1 MYRFSIFVLQLLLLI
16 IALTFIFTNPFIV
29 SLDIGN
35 LKYSFSSN
43 LFAVIFISFIF
54 LLYLVFYLFFRSR
67 LSLGKYFLKNKYNK
81 IEKGYLHF
89 VDAMIAVANKDN
101 KTALKSHKKMVS
113 YLKDDPSLSLL
124 LKSEVLKIEK
134 KFPELNNIYE
144 DMIKSK
150 KTETLGYRGLMEQ
163 NLRNQDY
170 HHAFLYGEKLFS
182 INPNIEKLYDTLIF
196 IAAKTKNWN
205 QIILLSDK
213 AFSNKIISK
222 NDLNENK
229 SIGFYEIAK
238 IKFDSDIKD
247 AHKNILK
254 ALELKKN
261 FAPFIKLHLEIIV
274 NLNDKK
280 NLKKLIKKYWSL
292 NPSSLL
298 RSIITKTLNENDLTD
313 IKLINEIINDNDLTD
328 IKFINEIIKNNVG
341 EEESKKLLIY
351 FAIKNLKWDIAREN
365 VIGMIGSNPSKD
377 ICYFM
382 SDIELGENNDKQ
394 KSDAWIMRAE
404 NAKLENCWICRITN
418 QSQEEWSSLS
428 NSGNYNSLVWSSPM
442 MIRQNSN

>member
-1 MYRFSIFVLQLLLLI
+1 MCIR
-16 IALTFIFTNPFIV
+16 
-29 SLDIGN
+29 DR
-35 LKYSFSSN
+35 
-43 LFAVIFISFIF
+43 
-54 LLYLVFYLFFRSR
+54 LYLVLYLFFRSR
-67 LSLGKYFLKNKYNK
+67 LSLGQYLLKNKYNK

-101 KTALKSHKKMVS
+101 KTALKSHKKMVG

-182 INPNIEKLYDTLIF
+182 INPNIEKLYDSLIF

-229 SIGFYEIAK
+229 SVGFYEIAK
-238 IKFDSDIKD
+238 IKYDSDIKD
-247 AHKNILK
+247 SLKNILK
-254 ALELKKN
+254 AVDMKKN
-261 FAPFIKLHLEIIV
+261 FPPYVKPHLEITAA
-274 NLNDKK
+274 LNDKR

-298 RSIITKTLNENDLTD
+298 RSIITKIL
-313 IKLINEIINDNDLTD
+313 NDNDLTD

-351 FAIKNLKWDIAREN
+351 FAIKNSNWDVARKN
-365 VIGMIGSNPSKD
+365 ISGMIGVNPSKE

-404 NAKLENCWICRITN
+404 NASIEDTWICRISN
-418 QSQEEWSSLS
+418 QTQDEWSALS
-428 NSGNYNSLVWSSPM
+428 NSGNYNSLVWTTHKM
-442 MIRQNSN
+442 LRQNNN

>member
-1 MYRFSIFVLQLLLLI
+1 MYRLSIFVLQFLILI

-247 AHKNILK
+247 ALKNIIK

-261 FAPFIKLHLEIIV
+261 FPPYVKLHLETTV
-274 NLNDKK
+274 ALNDKR
-280 NLKKLIKKYWSL
+280 NLKKLIKKYWSS

-298 RSIITKTLNENDLTD
+298 RSII
-313 IKLINEIINDNDLTD
+313 IKILNDNDLTD
-328 IKFINEIIKNNVG
+328 IKFINEIIKNNAG

-404 NAKLENCWICRITN
+404 NAKLENSWICRITN

-428 NSGNYNSLVWSSPM
+428 DSGNYNSLVWSSPM
-442 MIRQNSN
+442 MIRQNRN

>member
-1 MYRFSIFVLQLLLLI
+1 MYRFSIFVLQFLLLI

-43 LFAVIFISFIF
+43 LFAVVFISFIF

-67 LSLGKYFLKNKYNK
+67 LLLGKYFLKNKYNK

-101 KTALKSHKKMVS
+101 KTAVKSHKRMVS

-134 KFPELNNIYE
+134 KFPELNNVYE

-229 SIGFYEIAK
+229 SVGFYEIAK
-238 IKFDSDIKD
+238 IKHDSDIKD
-247 AHKNILK
+247 SLKNILK
-254 ALELKKN
+254 AVDLKKN
-261 FAPFIKLHLEIIV
+261 FPPYVKLHLEIIAG
-274 NLNDKK
+274 LNDKRK
-280 NLKKLIKKYWSL
+280 LKKLIKKYWSL

-298 RSIITKTLNENDLTD
+298 RSII
-313 IKLINEIINDNDLTD
+313 IKILNDNDLTE
-328 IKFINEIIKNNVG
+328 IKFINEIINNNAS

-351 FAIKNLKWDIAREN
+351 FAIKNSNWDVARKN
-365 VIGMIGSNPSKD
+365 ISGMIGVNPSKE

-404 NAKLENCWICRITN
+404 NTSIEDTWICRISN
-418 QSQEEWSSLS
+418 QTQDEWSALS
-428 NSGNYNSLVWSSPM
+428 NSGNYNSLVWTTHKM
-442 MIRQNSN
+442 LRQNNN

>member
-1 MYRFSIFVLQLLLLI
+1 MYRLSIFLLQLLLLI

-43 LFAVIFISFIF
+43 LFAVVFISFIF
-54 LLYLVFYLFFRSR
+54 LLYLVLYLFFRSR

-113 YLKDDPSLSLL
+113 YLKDDQSLSLL
-124 LKSEVLKIEK
+124 LKAEVLKIEK

-205 QIILLSDK
+205 QIVLLSDK

-238 IKFDSDIKD
+238 IKFDSDIKG
-247 AHKNILK
+247 ALKNILK

-261 FAPFIKLHLEIIV
+261 FAPYIKLHLEIIV
-274 NLNDKK
+274 NLNDKQ

-298 RSIITKTLNENDLTD
+298 RSIITKTLN
-313 IKLINEIINDNDLTD
+313 DNDLTD
-328 IKFINEIIKNNVG
+328 TKFINEIINNNAN
-341 EEESKKLLIY
+341 EEESKKLLIH
-351 FAIKNLKWDIAREN
+351 FAIKNLKWDIARQN
-365 VIGMIGSNPSKD
+365 IIGMIGSNPSKD

-404 NAKLENCWICRITN
+404 NAKLENSWICRITN

-428 NSGNYNSLVWSSPM
+428 DSGNYNSLVWSSPM
-442 MIRQNSN
+442 MIRQNLN

>member
-1 MYRFSIFVLQLLLLI
+1 MYRLSIFVLQFLILI
-16 IALTFIFTNPFIV
+16 IALTFIFTNPFII

-43 LFAVIFISFIF
+43 LLSVVFISFIF

-124 LKSEVLKIEK
+124 LKAEVLKIEK
-134 KFPELNNIYE
+134 KFPELSNVYE

-205 QIILLSDK
+205 QIVLLSDK
-213 AFSNKIISK
+213 AFSHKIISK

-229 SIGFYEIAK
+229 SVGFYEIAK
-238 IKFDSDIKD
+238 IKYDSDIKD
-247 AHKNILK
+247 SLKNILK
-254 ALELKKN
+254 ALDLKKN
-261 FAPFIKLHLEIIV
+261 FPPYVKLHLEIIAG
-274 NLNDKK
+274 LNDKR
-280 NLKKLIKKYWSL
+280 NLKKLIKKYWIL

-298 RSIITKTLNENDLTD
+298 RSII
-313 IKLINEIINDNDLTD
+313 IKILNDNDLTE
-328 IKFINEIIKNNVG
+328 IKFINEIINNNAN

-351 FAIKNLKWDIAREN
+351 FAIKNSNWDVARKN
-365 VIGMIGSNPSKD
+365 ISGMIGANPSKE

-404 NAKLENCWICRITN
+404 NASIEDTWICRISN
-418 QSQEEWSSLS
+418 QTQDEWSALS
-428 NSGNYNSLVWSSPM
+428 NSGNYNSLVWTTHKM
-442 MIRQNSN
+442 LRQNNN

>member
-1 MYRFSIFVLQLLLLI
+1 MYRLSIFVLQFLILI
-16 IALTFIFTNPFIV
+16 IALTFIFTNPFII

-43 LFAVIFISFIF
+43 LFAVVFISFIF

-67 LSLGKYFLKNKYNK
+67 FSLGKYFLKNKYNK

-101 KTALKSHKKMVS
+101 KTALKSHKKMIS
-113 YLKDDPSLSLL
+113 YLKDEPSLSLL

-134 KFPELNNIYE
+134 KFPELNNVYE

-182 INPNIEKLYDTLIF
+182 INPNIEKLYDTLIS

-213 AFSNKIISK
+213 AFSNKLISK
-222 NDLNENK
+222 NELNENK

-247 AHKNILK
+247 ALKNILK
-254 ALELKKN
+254 AVDLKKN
-261 FAPFIKLHLEIIV
+261 FPPYVKLHLEIIA
-274 NLNDKK
+274 NLNDKR
-280 NLKKLIKKYWSL
+280 NLKNLIKKYWNL
-292 NPSSLL
+292 NPNSLL
-298 RSIITKTLNENDLTD
+298 RSIIIKILNENDLTD
-313 IKLINEIINDNDLTD
+313 IK
-328 IKFINEIIKNNVG
+328 FIYEIIKNTASG
-341 EEESKKLLIY
+341 EESKKLLIY
-351 FAIKNLKWDIAREN
+351 FAIKNLKWNIAREN
-365 VIGMIGSNPSKD
+365 IIGLIGSSPSRD

-404 NAKLENCWICRITN
+404 NAKLENTWICRITN
-418 QSQEEWSSLS
+418 QSQVEWSSLS
-428 NSGNYNSLVWSSPM
+428 DSGNYNSLVWSSPM

>member
-1 MYRFSIFVLQLLLLI
+1 MYRLSIFVLQFLILI

-67 LSLGKYFLKNKYNK
+67 LSIGKYFLKNKYNK

-247 AHKNILK
+247 ALKNILK
-254 ALELKKN
+254 AIELKKN
-261 FAPFIKLHLEIIV
+261 FSPYVKLHLEITV
-274 NLNDKK
+274 ALNDKR
-280 NLKKLIKKYWSL
+280 NLKKLIKKYWSS

-298 RSIITKTLNENDLTD
+298 RSIIMKIL
-313 IKLINEIINDNDLTD
+313 NDNDLTD
-328 IKFINEIIKNNVG
+328 IKFINEIIKNNTS

-404 NAKLENCWICRITN
+404 NAKLENSWICRITN

-428 NSGNYNSLVWSSPM
+428 DSGNYNSLVWSSPM

>member
-1 MYRFSIFVLQLLLLI
+1 MYRLSIFVLQFLLLI

-29 SLDIGN
+29 SVDIGN

-43 LFAVIFISFIF
+43 LFAVVFISFIF
-54 LLYLVFYLFFRSR
+54 LLYLVLYLFFRSR
-67 LSLGKYFLKNKYNK
+67 LSLRNYFLKNKYNK

-247 AHKNILK
+247 ALKNIIK

-261 FAPFIKLHLEIIV
+261 FPPYVKLHLETTV
-274 NLNDKK
+274 ALNDKR
-280 NLKKLIKKYWSL
+280 NLKKLIKKYWSS

-298 RSIITKTLNENDLTD
+298 RSII
-313 IKLINEIINDNDLTD
+313 IKILNDNDLTD
-328 IKFINEIIKNNVG
+328 IKFINEIIKNNAG

-404 NAKLENCWICRITN
+404 NAKLENSWICRITN

-428 NSGNYNSLVWSSPM
+428 DSGNYNSLVWSSPM
-442 MIRQNSN
+442 MIRQNRN

>member
-1 MYRFSIFVLQLLLLI
+1 MYRLSIFVLQFLILI

-43 LFAVIFISFIF
+43 LFAVVFISFIF
-54 LLYLVFYLFFRSR
+54 LLYLMFYLFFRSR

-134 KFPELNNIYE
+134 KFPELNDVYE
-144 DMIKSK
+144 EMIKSK

-163 NLRNQDY
+163 NLRNHDY

-213 AFSNKIISK
+213 AFSNKLINK
-222 NDLNENK
+222 NNLNENK

-238 IKFDSDIKD
+238 IKFDSDNKD
-247 AHKNILK
+247 ALKNILK
-254 ALELKKN
+254 AIELKKN
-261 FAPFIKLHLEIIV
+261 FAPYIKLHLEIV
-274 NLNDKK
+274 VSLNDKR

-292 NPSSLL
+292 NPSYLL
-298 RSIITKTLNENDLTD
+298 RSIITKIL
-313 IKLINEIINDNDLTD
+313 NDNDLTD
-328 IKFINEIIKNNVG
+328 IKFVNEIINNNAS

-365 VIGMIGSNPSKD
+365 IMGIIGSNPSKD

-404 NAKLENCWICRITN
+404 NAKLENSWICRITN

-428 NSGNYNSLVWSSPM
+428 DSGNYNSLVWSSPK
-442 MIRQNSN
+442 MIR

>member
-1 MYRFSIFVLQLLLLI
+1 MYRLSIFVLQFLILI
-16 IALTFIFTNPFIV
+16 IALTFIFTNPFII

-43 LFAVIFISFIF
+43 LLSVFFISFIF

-124 LKSEVLKIEK
+124 LKAEVLKIEK

-205 QIILLSDK
+205 QIVLLSDK
-213 AFSNKIISK
+213 AFSHKIISK

-229 SIGFYEIAK
+229 SVGFYEIAK
-238 IKFDSDIKD
+238 IKYDSDIKD
-247 AHKNILK
+247 SLKNILK
-254 ALELKKN
+254 ALDLKKN
-261 FAPFIKLHLEIIV
+261 FPPYVKLHLEIIAG
-274 NLNDKK
+274 LNDKR

-292 NPSSLL
+292 NPNSLL
-298 RSIITKTLNENDLTD
+298 RSII
-313 IKLINEIINDNDLTD
+313 IKILNDNDLTK
-328 IKFINEIIKNNVG
+328 IKFINEIINNNAS
-341 EEESKKLLIY
+341 EDESKKLLIY
-351 FAIKNLKWDIAREN
+351 FAIKNSNWDVARKN
-365 VIGMIGSNPSKD
+365 ISGMIGVNPSKE

-404 NAKLENCWICRITN
+404 NASIEDTWICRISN
-418 QSQEEWSSLS
+418 QTQDEWSALS
-428 NSGNYNSLVWSSPM
+428 NSGNYNSLVWTTHKM
-442 MIRQNSN
+442 LRQNNN

>member
-1 MYRFSIFVLQLLLLI
+1 MYRLSIFVLQFLILI
-16 IALTFIFTNPFIV
+16 IALTFIFTNPFII

-43 LFAVIFISFIF
+43 LFSVVFISFIF

-134 KFPELNNIYE
+134 KFPELNNVYE

-229 SIGFYEIAK
+229 SVGFYEIAK
-238 IKFDSDIKD
+238 IKYDSDIKD
-247 AHKNILK
+247 SLKNILK
-254 ALELKKN
+254 ALDLKKN
-261 FAPFIKLHLEIIV
+261 FPPYVKLHLEIIAG
-274 NLNDKK
+274 LNDKR

-298 RSIITKTLNENDLTD
+298 RSII
-313 IKLINEIINDNDLTD
+313 IKILNDNDLTE
-328 IKFINEIIKNNVG
+328 IKFINEIINNNAS

-351 FAIKNLKWDIAREN
+351 FAIKNSNWDVARKN
-365 VIGMIGSNPSKD
+365 ISGMIGVNPSKE

-404 NAKLENCWICRITN
+404 NASIEDTWICRISN
-418 QSQEEWSSLS
+418 QTQDEWSALS
-428 NSGNYNSLVWSSPM
+428 NSGNYNSLVWTTHKM
-442 MIRQNSN
+442 LRQNNN

>member
-1 MYRFSIFVLQLLLLI
+1 MYRFSIFVLQFLLLI
-16 IALTFIFTNPFIV
+16 ISLTFIFTNPFSV

-43 LFAVIFISFIF
+43 LFAVVFITFIF
-54 LLYLVFYLFFRSR
+54 LIYLAFYLFFRSK
-67 LSLGKYFLKNKYNK
+67 LLFGKYILKNKYNK

-134 KFPELNNIYE
+134 KFPELNNVYE

-170 HHAFLYGEKLFS
+170 HHAFLYGEKLFL

-205 QIILLSDK
+205 QIVLLSDK
-213 AFSNKIISK
+213 AFSNKIINK
-222 NDLNENK
+222 NELNENK
-229 SIGFYEIAK
+229 SVGFYEIAK
-238 IKFDSDIKD
+238 IKYDSDIKD
-247 AHKNILK
+247 SLKNILK
-254 ALELKKN
+254 AVDLKKN
-261 FAPFIKLHLEIIV
+261 FPPYIKLHLEIIAG
-274 NLNDKK
+274 LNDKR

-298 RSIITKTLNENDLTD
+298 RSII
-313 IKLINEIINDNDLTD
+313 IKILNDNDLTD
-328 IKFINEIIKNNVG
+328 INFINEIIKNNAS

-351 FAIKNLKWDIAREN
+351 FAIKNSKWDIARQN
-365 VIGMIGSNPSKD
+365 ITGMIGSSPSKD

-382 SDIELGENNDKQ
+382 SNIELGENNDKQ

-404 NAKLENCWICRITN
+404 NAKLENTWICRITN
-418 QSQEEWSSLS
+418 QPQEEWSSLS

>member
-1 MYRFSIFVLQLLLLI
+1 MYRLSVFVLQFLILI
-16 IALTFIFTNPFIV
+16 IALTFIFTNPFII

-43 LFAVIFISFIF
+43 LLSVVFISFIF

-67 LSLGKYFLKNKYNK
+67 LSLGKYLLKNKYNK
-81 IEKGYLHF
+81 IERGYLHF

-124 LKSEVLKIEK
+124 LKAEVLKIEK
-134 KFPELNNIYE
+134 KFPELNNVYE

-205 QIILLSDK
+205 QIVLLSDK
-213 AFSNKIISK
+213 AFSHKIISK

-229 SIGFYEIAK
+229 SVGFYEIAK
-238 IKFDSDIKD
+238 IKYDSDIKD
-247 AHKNILK
+247 SLKNILK
-254 ALELKKN
+254 ALDLKKN
-261 FAPFIKLHLEIIV
+261 FPPYVKLHLEIIAG
-274 NLNDKK
+274 LNDKR
-280 NLKKLIKKYWSL
+280 NLKKLIKKYWIL

-298 RSIITKTLNENDLTD
+298 RSII
-313 IKLINEIINDNDLTD
+313 IKILNDNDLSE
-328 IKFINEIIKNNVG
+328 IKFINEIINNNAR

-351 FAIKNLKWDIAREN
+351 FAIKNSNWEVARKN
-365 VIGMIGSNPSKD
+365 ISGMIGVNPSKE

-404 NAKLENCWICRITN
+404 NASIEDTWICRISN
-418 QSQEEWSSLS
+418 QTQDEWSTLS
-428 NSGNYNSLVWSSPM
+428 NSGNYNSLVWTTHKM
-442 MIRQNSN
+442 LRQNNN

>member
-1 MYRFSIFVLQLLLLI
+1 MYRFSIFVLQFLILI

-43 LFAVIFISFIF
+43 LFAVVFISFIF

-247 AHKNILK
+247 ALQKYFKSYRI
-254 ALELKKN
+254 EKN
-261 FAPFIKLHLEIIV
+261 FPPYVKLHLEIIA
-274 NLNDKK
+274 NLNDKR

-298 RSIITKTLNENDLTD
+298 RSII
-313 IKLINEIINDNDLTD
+313 IKILNDNDLTE
-328 IKFINEIIKNNVG
+328 IKFINEIINNNAS

-365 VIGMIGSNPSKD
+365 IIGMIGSSPSKD

-404 NAKLENCWICRITN
+404 NAKLENSWICRITN

-428 NSGNYNSLVWSSPM
+428 DSGNYNSLVWSSPM
-442 MIRQNSN
+442 MIRQNNN

>member
-1 MYRFSIFVLQLLLLI
+1 MYRLSIFVLQFLILI

-67 LSLGKYFLKNKYNK
+67 LSIGKYFLKNKYNK

-101 KTALKSHKKMVS
+101 KTALKSHKKMVG

-213 AFSNKIISK
+213 AFSNKLISK

-247 AHKNILK
+247 SLKNILK
-254 ALELKKN
+254 AVDLKKN
-261 FAPFIKLHLEIIV
+261 FPPYLKLHLEITAS
-274 NLNDKK
+274 LNDKR

-298 RSIITKTLNENDLTD
+298 RSII
-313 IKLINEIINDNDLTD
+313 IKILNDNDFTD
-328 IKFINEIIKNNVG
+328 IKFINEIIKNNAD

-365 VIGMIGSNPSKD
+365 IIGMIGSSPSKD

-404 NAKLENCWICRITN
+404 NAKLENSWICRITN
-418 QSQEEWSSLS
+418 QSQEEWSSIS
-428 NSGNYNSLVWSSPM
+428 DSGNYNSLVWSSPM
-442 MIRQNSN
+442 MIRQNRN

>member
-1 MYRFSIFVLQLLLLI
+1 MYRFSIFILQFLLLI

-54 LLYLVFYLFFRSR
+54 LLYLVFYLFFQSR

-89 VDAMIAVANKDN
+89 VDVMIAVANKDN

-247 AHKNILK
+247 ALKNIIK

-261 FAPFIKLHLEIIV
+261 FPPYVKLHLETTV
-274 NLNDKK
+274 ALNDKR
-280 NLKKLIKKYWSL
+280 NLKKLIKKYWSS

-298 RSIITKTLNENDLTD
+298 RSII
-313 IKLINEIINDNDLTD
+313 IKILNDNDLTD
-328 IKFINEIIKNNVG
+328 IKFINEIIKNNAG

-365 VIGMIGSNPSKD
+365 IIGMIGSSPSRD

-404 NAKLENCWICRITN
+404 NAKLENSWICRITN

-428 NSGNYNSLVWSSPM
+428 DSGNYNSLVWSSPM
-442 MIRQNSN
+442 MIRQNRN

>member
-1 MYRFSIFVLQLLLLI
+1 MYRFSIFILQFLLLI

-43 LFAVIFISFIF
+43 LFTVVFISFIF
-54 LLYLVFYLFFRSR
+54 LLYLVLYLYFRSR
-67 LSLGKYFLKNKYNK
+67 HSISKYFLKNKYNK
-81 IEKGYLHF
+81 IEKGYLYF

-101 KTALKSHKKMVS
+101 KTALKSHKKMTS

-134 KFPELNNIYE
+134 KFPELNNVYE

-205 QIILLSDK
+205 QIILISNK

-229 SIGFYEIAK
+229 SIAFYEIAK

-247 AHKNILK
+247 ALKNVLK

-261 FAPFIKLHLEIIV
+261 FAPYVKLHLEIII
-274 NLNDKK
+274 NLKDKK

-298 RSIITKTLNENDLTD
+298 SSII
-313 IKLINEIINDNDLTD
+313 IKILNDNDLTD
-328 IKFINEIIKNNVG
+328 IKFINEIINNNAS

-365 VIGMIGSNPSKD
+365 ITGMIGSSPSKD

-382 SDIELGENNDKQ
+382 SEIELGENNDKQ

-404 NAKLENCWICRITN
+404 NAKLENSWICRITN

-428 NSGNYNSLVWSSPM
+428 NSGNYNSLVWTSPM
-442 MIRQNSN
+442 MLRQNSN

>member
-1 MYRFSIFVLQLLLLI
+1 MYRLSIFVLQFLILI
-16 IALTFIFTNPFIV
+16 IALTFIFTNPFII

-43 LFAVIFISFIF
+43 LLSVVFISFIF
-54 LLYLVFYLFFRSR
+54 LLYLVFYLFFQSR
-67 LSLGKYFLKNKYNK
+67 LSLSKYFLKNKYNK

-124 LKSEVLKIEK
+124 LKAEVLKIEK
-134 KFPELNNIYE
+134 KFPELNNVYE

-163 NLRNQDY
+163 NLRNLDY

-205 QIILLSDK
+205 QIVLLSDK
-213 AFSNKIISK
+213 AFSHKIISK

-229 SIGFYEIAK
+229 SVGFYEIAK
-238 IKFDSDIKD
+238 IKYDSDIKD
-247 AHKNILK
+247 SLKNILK
-254 ALELKKN
+254 ALDLKKN
-261 FAPFIKLHLEIIV
+261 FPPYVKLHLEIIAS
-274 NLNDKK
+274 LNDKR

-298 RSIITKTLNENDLTD
+298 RSII
-313 IKLINEIINDNDLTD
+313 IKILNDNDLTE
-328 IKFINEIIKNNVG
+328 IKFINEIINNNAS

-351 FAIKNLKWDIAREN
+351 FAIKNSNWDVARKN
-365 VIGMIGSNPSKD
+365 ISGMIGVNPSKE

-404 NAKLENCWICRITN
+404 NASIEATWICRISN
-418 QSQEEWSSLS
+418 QTQDEWSALS
-428 NSGNYNSLVWSSPM
+428 NSGNYNSLVWTTHKM
-442 MIRQNSN
+442 LRQNNN

>member
-1 MYRFSIFVLQLLLLI
+1 MYRLSIFVLQFLLLI

-29 SLDIGN
+29 SVDIGN

-43 LFAVIFISFIF
+43 LFAVVFISFIF

-247 AHKNILK
+247 ALKNIIK

-261 FAPFIKLHLEIIV
+261 FPPYVKLHLETTV
-274 NLNDKK
+274 ALNDKR
-280 NLKKLIKKYWSL
+280 NLKKLIKKYWSS
-292 NPSSLL
+292 NPSALL
-298 RSIITKTLNENDLTD
+298 RSII
-313 IKLINEIINDNDLTD
+313 IKILNDNDLTD

-351 FAIKNLKWDIAREN
+351 FAIKNSNWDVARKN
-365 VIGMIGSNPSKD
+365 ISGMIGVNPSKE

-404 NAKLENCWICRITN
+404 NASIEDTWICRISN
-418 QSQEEWSSLS
+418 QTQDEWSALS
-428 NSGNYNSLVWSSPM
+428 NSGNYNSLVWTTHKM
-442 MIRQNSN
+442 LRQNNN

>member
-1 MYRFSIFVLQLLLLI
+1 MYRLSIFVLQFLILI
-16 IALTFIFTNPFIV
+16 IALTFIFTNPFII

-43 LFAVIFISFIF
+43 LLSVVFISFIF

-124 LKSEVLKIEK
+124 LKAEVLKIEK

-229 SIGFYEIAK
+229 SVGFYEIAK
-238 IKFDSDIKD
+238 IKYDSDIKD
-247 AHKNILK
+247 SLKNILK
-254 ALELKKN
+254 ALDLKKN
-261 FAPFIKLHLEIIV
+261 FPPYVKLHLEIIAG
-274 NLNDKK
+274 LNDKR

-298 RSIITKTLNENDLTD
+298 RSII
-313 IKLINEIINDNDLTD
+313 IKILNDNDLTE
-328 IKFINEIIKNNVG
+328 IKFINEIINNNAS

-351 FAIKNLKWDIAREN
+351 FAIKNSNWDVARKN
-365 VIGMIGSNPSKD
+365 ISGMIGVNPSKE

-404 NAKLENCWICRITN
+404 NASIEDTWICRISN
-418 QSQEEWSSLS
+418 QTQDEWSALS
-428 NSGNYNSLVWSSPM
+428 NSGNYNSLVWTTHKM
-442 MIRQNSN
+442 LRQNNN

>member
-1 MYRFSIFVLQLLLLI
+1 MYRLSIFVLQFLILI

-29 SLDIGN
+29 SFDIGN

-247 AHKNILK
+247 ALKNILK
-254 ALELKKN
+254 AIELKKN
-261 FAPFIKLHLEIIV
+261 FAPYVKLHLEITV
-274 NLNDKK
+274 ALNDKR

-298 RSIITKTLNENDLTD
+298 RSII
-313 IKLINEIINDNDLTD
+313 IKILNDNDLTD
-328 IKFINEIIKNNVG
+328 IKFINEIIKNNAG

-365 VIGMIGSNPSKD
+365 LIGMIGSNPSKD

-404 NAKLENCWICRITN
+404 NAKLENSWICRITN

-428 NSGNYNSLVWSSPM
+428 DSGNYNSLVWSSPM
-442 MIRQNSN
+442 MIRQNRN

>member
-1 MYRFSIFVLQLLLLI
+1 MYRLSIFVLQFLILI
-16 IALTFIFTNPFIV
+16 IALTFIFTNPFII

-43 LFAVIFISFIF
+43 LLSVVFISFIF

-113 YLKDDPSLSLL
+113 YLNDDPSLSLL

-134 KFPELNNIYE
+134 KFPELNNVYE

-229 SIGFYEIAK
+229 SVGFYEIAK
-238 IKFDSDIKD
+238 IKYDSDIKD
-247 AHKNILK
+247 SLKNILK
-254 ALELKKN
+254 ALDLKKN
-261 FAPFIKLHLEIIV
+261 FPPYVKLHLEIIAG
-274 NLNDKK
+274 LNDKR

-298 RSIITKTLNENDLTD
+298 RSII
-313 IKLINEIINDNDLTD
+313 IKILNDNDLTE
-328 IKFINEIIKNNVG
+328 IKFINEIINNNAS

-351 FAIKNLKWDIAREN
+351 FAIKNSNWDVARKN
-365 VIGMIGSNPSKD
+365 ISGMIGVNPSKE

-404 NAKLENCWICRITN
+404 NASIEDTWICRISN
-418 QSQEEWSSLS
+418 QTQDEWSALS
-428 NSGNYNSLVWSSPM
+428 NSGNYNSLVWTTHKM
-442 MIRQNSN
+442 LRQNNN

>member
-1 MYRFSIFVLQLLLLI
+1 MYRFSIFVLQILLLT
-16 IALTFIFTNPFIV
+16 IALTFIFTNPFTV

-43 LFAVIFISFIF
+43 LFAVVSISFIF
-54 LLYLVFYLFFRSR
+54 LLYLIFYLFFRSR

-81 IEKGYLHF
+81 IEKGYLYF
-89 VDAMIAVANKDN
+89 VDAMIAIANKDN

-134 KFPELNNIYE
+134 KFPELNNVYE

-229 SIGFYEIAK
+229 SVGFYEIAK
-238 IKFDSDIKD
+238 IKYDSDIKD
-247 AHKNILK
+247 SLKNILK
-254 ALELKKN
+254 AVDMKKN
-261 FAPFIKLHLEIIV
+261 FPPYVKLHLEITAA
-274 NLNDKK
+274 LNDKR

-298 RSIITKTLNENDLTD
+298 RSIITKIL
-313 IKLINEIINDNDLTD
+313 NDNDLTD
-328 IKFINEIIKNNVG
+328 MKFINEIIYNNAS
-341 EEESKKLLIY
+341 EKESKKLLIY

-404 NAKLENCWICRITN
+404 NAKLENSWICRITN

-428 NSGNYNSLVWSSPM
+428 DSGNYNSLVWSSPM

>member
-1 MYRFSIFVLQLLLLI
+1 MYRLSIFVLQFLILI

-54 LLYLVFYLFFRSR
+54 LLYLLFYSFFRTR

-134 KFPELNNIYE
+134 KFPELSNIYE

-247 AHKNILK
+247 ALKNILK
-254 ALELKKN
+254 AIELKKN
-261 FAPFIKLHLEIIV
+261 FAPYVKLHLEITMA
-274 NLNDKK
+274 LNDKR
-280 NLKKLIKKYWSL
+280 NLKKLIKQYWNS

-298 RSIITKTLNENDLTD
+298 RSII
-313 IKLINEIINDNDLTD
+313 IKILNDNDLTD
-328 IKFINEIIKNNVG
+328 IKFINEIIKNNAG

-404 NAKLENCWICRITN
+404 NAKLENSWICRITN

-428 NSGNYNSLVWSSPM
+428 DSGNYNSLVWSSPM
-442 MIRQNSN
+442 MIRQNRN

>member
-1 MYRFSIFVLQLLLLI
+1 MYRLSIFVLQFLILI
-16 IALTFIFTNPFIV
+16 IALTFIFTNPFII

-43 LFAVIFISFIF
+43 LLSVVFISFIF

-124 LKSEVLKIEK
+124 LKAEVLKIEK

-205 QIILLSDK
+205 QIVLLSDK
-213 AFSNKIISK
+213 AFSHKIISK

-229 SIGFYEIAK
+229 SVGFYEIAK
-238 IKFDSDIKD
+238 IKYDSDIKD
-247 AHKNILK
+247 SLKNILK
-254 ALELKKN
+254 ALDLKKN
-261 FAPFIKLHLEIIV
+261 FPPYVKLHLEIIAG
-274 NLNDKK
+274 LNNKR

-298 RSIITKTLNENDLTD
+298 RSII
-313 IKLINEIINDNDLTD
+313 IKILNDNDLTE
-328 IKFINEIIKNNVG
+328 IKFINEIINNNAS

-351 FAIKNLKWDIAREN
+351 FAIKNSNWDVARKN
-365 VIGMIGSNPSKD
+365 ILGMIGVNPSKE

-404 NAKLENCWICRITN
+404 NASIEDTWICRISN
-418 QSQEEWSSLS
+418 QTQDEWSALS
-428 NSGNYNSLVWSSPM
+428 NSGNYNSLVWTTHKM
-442 MIRQNSN
+442 LRQNNN

>member
-1 MYRFSIFVLQLLLLI
+1 MYRLLIFVLQFLILI
-16 IALTFIFTNPFIV
+16 ISLTFIFTNPFIV

-43 LFAVIFISFIF
+43 LFAVVFISFIF
-54 LLYLVFYLFFRSR
+54 LLYLVFYIFFRSR

-134 KFPELNNIYE
+134 KFPELNNVYE

-163 NLRNQDY
+163 NLRDQDY

-213 AFSNKIISK
+213 AFSNKLISK
-222 NDLNENK
+222 NELNENK
-229 SIGFYEIAK
+229 SIAFYEIAK
-238 IKFDSDIKD
+238 IKFDSDIKNSL
-247 AHKNILK
+247 KNILK
-254 ALELKKN
+254 AIELKKN
-261 FAPFIKLHLEIIV
+261 FAPYVKLHLEIIL
-274 NLNDKK
+274 NLNDNK
-280 NLKKLIKKYWSL
+280 NLKKLMKKYWSS

-298 RSIITKTLNENDLTD
+298 RSII
-313 IKLINEIINDNDLTD
+313 IKILNDNDLID
-328 IKFINEIIKNNVG
+328 IKFINDIIKHNAS

-365 VIGMIGSNPSKD
+365 IIGMIGSSPSKD

-404 NAKLENCWICRITN
+404 NAKLENRWICTITN

-428 NSGNYNSLVWSSPM
+428 NSGHYNSLVWSSPM
-442 MIRQNSN
+442 MIRQNRN

>member
-1 MYRFSIFVLQLLLLI
+1 MYRFSIFVLQFLLLI

-43 LFAVIFISFIF
+43 LFAVVFISFIF

-124 LKSEVLKIEK
+124 LKAEVLKIEK

-213 AFSNKIISK
+213 AFANKIISK

-229 SIGFYEIAK
+229 SVGFYEIAK
-238 IKFDSDIKD
+238 IKYDSDIKD
-247 AHKNILK
+247 SLKNILK
-254 ALELKKN
+254 AVDLKKN
-261 FAPFIKLHLEIIV
+261 FPPYVKLHLEIIAG
-274 NLNDKK
+274 LNDKR

-298 RSIITKTLNENDLTD
+298 RSII
-313 IKLINEIINDNDLTD
+313 IKILNDNDLTE
-328 IKFINEIIKNNVG
+328 IKFINEIINNNASK
-341 EEESKKLLIY
+341 EESKKILIY
-351 FAIKNLKWDIAREN
+351 FAIKNSNWDVARKN
-365 VIGMIGSNPSKD
+365 ISGMIGVNPSKE

-404 NAKLENCWICRITN
+404 NASIEDTWICRISN
-418 QSQEEWSSLS
+418 QTQDEWSTLS
-428 NSGNYNSLVWSSPM
+428 NSGNYNSLVWTTHKM
-442 MIRQNSN
+442 LRQNNN